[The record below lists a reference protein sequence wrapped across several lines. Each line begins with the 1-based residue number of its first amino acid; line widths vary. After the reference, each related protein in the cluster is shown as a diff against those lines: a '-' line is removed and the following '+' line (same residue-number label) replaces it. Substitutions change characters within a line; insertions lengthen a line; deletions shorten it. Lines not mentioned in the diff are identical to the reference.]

1 MKTVWTDRSRVESH
15 QRCNRLRFLE
25 YHEAQ
30 TGIVPAKKPLPLA
43 VGGSVHKGLET
54 LLRESSTRAIAE
66 IAQWLPFV
74 EDSAVSDALADF
86 ATHRSALALDTTEE
100 ASLAAA
106 ISPSAAG
113 FDAQLTATA
122 LELGMDPGDPALGEL
137 LQRQRN
143 SATEFDAWLYAE
155 QSALVEGLV
164 RAYARRRLRPLL
176 EEFEVL
182 EVEREGDWEL
192 ASWDTQEEEYP
203 STCDCWVDHA
213 RAVAPWSC
221 PCKCHGIPW
230 EPKIKT
236 VEHSIRFMSR
246 PDALLRSRADNSL
259 YLLSFKTAATWDIR
273 KARDAEHD
281 MQGLSEGVEVEKRL
295 GEWWNVIHQWDG
307 LMPGASPVFMKLK
320 HDCPPSMFTYLK
332 ELPSPPRIL
341 GIRMEYMLKG
351 ARYAD
356 KDLASRFS
364 LNVWAQRSHLIRA
377 YAGPDG
383 GWCWSYD
390 FLKDDGGTSKLYY
403 KNWRPRAVWEAMSI
417 KSWIDMLDAS
427 TETLSAYDSTVGAEP
442 RPLGYHSPAQA
453 QGYTST
459 HPLDDVFPAPMT
471 VYRQDDQLR
480 DLVEQLES
488 QERKVAEAVAL
499 VQASADDGERRG
511 LLNQHFAQSRRAC
524 EYPTTCAMS
533 KICWGSEDMQRD
545 PVGSA
550 LYKPRVANHP
560 QERSTEVAK

>member
-1 MKTVWTDRSRVESH
+1 MLLRRALGILGRSSRIIQLDPQGCRGAACVAVLVVPRAQVYVVQLLRSGQQRPIHSSFRKHDGDLLRIEEAMKTVWTDRSRVESH

-30 TGIVPAKKPLPLA
+30 KGIVPAKKPLPLA

-192 ASWDTQEEEYP
+192 GELNDGRWYCDNCKAACKAVTGGNPPACFDCACPARYVAS
-203 STCDCWVDHA
+203 A
-213 RAVAPWSC
+213 
-221 PCKCHGIPW
+221 
-230 EPKIKT
+230 
-236 VEHSIRFMSR
+236 IRFMSR

-259 YLLSFKTAATWDIR
+259 YLLSFKTAA
-273 KARDAEHD
+273 A
-281 MQGLSEGVEVEKRL
+281 
-295 GEWWNVIHQWDG
+295 
-307 LMPGASPVFMKLK
+307 
-320 HDCPPSMFTYLK
+320 
-332 ELPSPPRIL
+332 
-341 GIRMEYMLKG
+341 
-351 ARYAD
+351 
-356 KDLASRFS
+356 
-364 LNVWAQRSHLIRA
+364 
-377 YAGPDG
+377 
-383 GWCWSYD
+383 
-390 FLKDDGGTSKLYY
+390 
-403 KNWRPRAVWEAMSI
+403 
-417 KSWIDMLDAS
+417 
-427 TETLSAYDSTVGAEP
+427 
-442 RPLGYHSPAQA
+442 
-453 QGYTST
+453 
-459 HPLDDVFPAPMT
+459 
-471 VYRQDDQLR
+471 
-480 DLVEQLES
+480 
-488 QERKVAEAVAL
+488 
-499 VQASADDGERRG
+499 
-511 LLNQHFAQSRRAC
+511 
-524 EYPTTCAMS
+524 
-533 KICWGSEDMQRD
+533 
-545 PVGSA
+545 
-550 LYKPRVANHP
+550 
-560 QERSTEVAK
+560 